1 MIGIRMKPS
10 EETMNTDLNKPLIRL
25 KKMLYNLKSTIT
37 KIGFGAVIALLVGC
51 NNNVENDAASNQKA
65 KVGIEIIESG
75 YDNLAPASRA
85 VSSNSDNQKSVVDF
99 NDCGAS
105 TELVPDQSSKEP
117 ATRAITGNTH
127 YTIRFY
133 EGSTRVGELKGRMN
147 GSTFTPDAGTSNQ
160 LFLMRGKTYTFV
172 CFNDDVVA
180 NGESL
185 EVSLDKAAT
194 ARIGRQT
201 VTTGTTW
208 AQETVK
214 IISKHAGVR
223 VRTQIQAQK
232 HTVKDFKAKFLS
244 NSTNIP
250 NKVSY
255 NPVTGVYTTLSTAAL
270 AASENNSPNSTE
282 ARYTA
287 SGYGKNFSYTS
298 TAPFHYLLPGTD
310 AKNLKMDISEGQIFW
325 KNMEGSI
332 NSLVSA
338 GKVLEANGTYTIA
351 VKIKPYFTYLFSD
364 GTTGLLHKNPGK
376 TPVGV
381 VVDPVNHL
389 AAAIEE
395 VGNGTKYKFAVEKYR
410 SVPTS
415 TVQVSTSDLTID
427 ANQYLARF
435 ATSGYDETWNAS
447 YTSSNVTGDKVK
459 GNNPDFPAFY
469 AAGRFRPSVALS
481 GTLASKKWFL
491 PSQRDYF
498 HAYDLLGFAQDIMLI
513 GSLTQRYRWY
523 GYLFEKAFTDAGGKS
538 FMTTEQDGYYWTST
552 AHSGG
557 SRFWPIAREL
567 YFPSNHS
574 PFEYKVRAFVL
585 Y

>member
-1 MIGIRMKPS
+1 
-10 EETMNTDLNKPLIRL
+10 
-25 KKMLYNLKSTIT
+25 MLYNLKSTIT

-117 ATRAITGNTH
+117 ATRVITGNTH

-567 YFPSNHS
+567 YFPTNFS
-574 PFEYKVRAFVL
+574 PLEYKVRAFVL

>member
-1 MIGIRMKPS
+1 
-10 EETMNTDLNKPLIRL
+10 
-25 KKMLYNLKSTIT
+25 
-37 KIGFGAVIALLVGC
+37 
-51 NNNVENDAASNQKA
+51 
-65 KVGIEIIESG
+65 
-75 YDNLAPASRA
+75 
-85 VSSNSDNQKSVVDF
+85 
-99 NDCGAS
+99 
-105 TELVPDQSSKEP
+105 
-117 ATRAITGNTH
+117 
-127 YTIRFY
+127 
-133 EGSTRVGELKGRMN
+133 
-147 GSTFTPDAGTSNQ
+147 
-160 LFLMRGKTYTFV
+160 
-172 CFNDDVVA
+172 
-180 NGESL
+180 
-185 EVSLDKAAT
+185 
-194 ARIGRQT
+194 
-201 VTTGTTW
+201 
-208 AQETVK
+208 
-214 IISKHAGVR
+214 
-223 VRTQIQAQK
+223 
-232 HTVKDFKAKFLS
+232 
-244 NSTNIP
+244 
-250 NKVSY
+250 
-255 NPVTGVYTTLSTAAL
+255 
-270 AASENNSPNSTE
+270 
-282 ARYTA
+282 
-287 SGYGKNFSYTS
+287 
-298 TAPFHYLLPGTD
+298 
-310 AKNLKMDISEGQIFW
+310 MDISEGQIFW

-427 ANQYLARF
+427 ANKYLAQF
-435 ATSGYDETWNAS
+435 ATSGFDETWNAS

-481 GTLASKKWFL
+481 GSLASKKWFL
-491 PSQRDYF
+491 PSQQDYF
-498 HAYDLLGFAQDIMLI
+498 HAYDLLGFAQDIMSI

-538 FMTTEQDGYYWTST
+538 FMTTELDGYYWTST

-567 YFPSNHS
+567 YFPTNFS

>member
-1 MIGIRMKPS
+1 
-10 EETMNTDLNKPLIRL
+10 MNTDLNKPLIRL

-415 TVQVSTSDLTID
+415 TVQVSNSDLTID
-427 ANQYLARF
+427 ANRYLAQF

-469 AAGRFRPSVALS
+469 AAGRFHPSVALS
-481 GTLASKKWFL
+481 GSLASKKWFL
-491 PSQRDYF
+491 PSQQDYF
-498 HAYDLLGFAQDIMLI
+498 HAYDLLGFAQDIMSI

-567 YFPSNHS
+567 YFPTNFS

>member
-1 MIGIRMKPS
+1 
-10 EETMNTDLNKPLIRL
+10 MNTDLNKPLIKL

-37 KIGFGAVIALLVGC
+37 KIGVGAVIALLVGC

-427 ANQYLARF
+427 ANKYLAQF

-481 GTLASKKWFL
+481 GSLASKKWFL

-567 YFPSNHS
+567 YFPSNFS

>member
-1 MIGIRMKPS
+1 
-10 EETMNTDLNKPLIRL
+10 MNTDLNKPLIRL

-395 VGNGTKYKFAVEKYR
+395 VGNGTKYKFAVEEYR

-415 TVQVSTSDLTID
+415 TVQVSNSDLTID

-538 FMTTEQDGYYWTST
+538 FMTTEQNGYYWTST

-567 YFPSNHS
+567 YFPTNFS

>member
-1 MIGIRMKPS
+1 
-10 EETMNTDLNKPLIRL
+10 
-25 KKMLYNLKSTIT
+25 MLYNLKSTIT

-85 VSSNSDNQKSVVDF
+85 VSSNRDNQKSVVDF

-395 VGNGTKYKFAVEKYR
+395 VGNGTKYMFAVEKYR

-427 ANQYLARF
+427 ANKYLAQF
-435 ATSGYDETWNAS
+435 ATSGFDETWNAS

-538 FMTTEQDGYYWTST
+538 FMTTEQNGYYWTST

>member
-1 MIGIRMKPS
+1 
-10 EETMNTDLNKPLIRL
+10 MNTDLNKPLIRL

-133 EGSTRVGELKGRMN
+133 EGSTRVGELKGIMN

-381 VVDPVNHL
+381 VVDPINHL

-427 ANQYLARF
+427 ANRYLAQF

-447 YTSSNVTGDKVK
+447 CTSSNVTGDKVK

-491 PSQRDYF
+491 PSQQDYF

-538 FMTTEQDGYYWTST
+538 FMTTEHDGYYWTST

-567 YFPSNHS
+567 YFPTNYS